1 MEKKY
6 NNMSMLLSFSSSSM
20 NSWKYI
26 EILTNCLLLSLFEKS
41 KWIYQE
47 DNVSTDKSQGLKSY
61 SYRYV

>member
-6 NNMSMLLSFSSSSM
+6 NNMSMLLSFSSSNM

>member
-26 EILTNCLLLSLFEKS
+26 EILTNCLLFSLFEKS

-61 SYRYV
+61 RYV